1 MTSTRNKNTI
11 GNYHLEEEQFR
22 KINEH
27 VNYIHSYNGPPH
39 SVSIPSGG
47 VAPPSRMNRD
57 SLSEN
62 SIDIVVHGDDDEQEE
77 ATSLP
82 TGGSAAAVASPLS
95 DLDGFDGEPGDEA
108 GGGGRAASDSHAAD
122 RLAQDTHCCTRYRAG
137 G

>member
-62 SIDIVVHGDDDEQEE
+62 SIDIESSLLGIGSTNLVKNKPKVVPKINDLS
-77 ATSLP
+77 TTTFFVRPPLIIP
-82 TGGSAAAVASPLS
+82 TPLVIEGYQRPFPNINS
-95 DLDGFDGEPGDEA
+95 
-108 GGGGRAASDSHAAD
+108 
-122 RLAQDTHCCTRYRAG
+122 
-137 G
+137 

>member
-62 SIDIVVHGDDDEQEE
+62 SIDIESSLLGIGSTNLVKNKAKVVPKINDLS
-77 ATSLP
+77 TTTFFVRPPLIIP
-82 TGGSAAAVASPLS
+82 TPLVIEGYQRPFPNINS
-95 DLDGFDGEPGDEA
+95 
-108 GGGGRAASDSHAAD
+108 
-122 RLAQDTHCCTRYRAG
+122 
-137 G
+137 